1 MPFIDLSDPEEMFSL
16 LIEYV
21 EDELNESDGKTG
33 RRTFLSKLVEALF
46 ELEQEF
52 TTLSGTERVELL
64 KNIIA
69 EVDME
74 FQHDSVVEHLLALVE
89 ELERI
94 NSNR

>member
-1 MPFIDLSDPEEMFSL
+1 MPFIDLSDPEEMLSL

-21 EDELNESDGKTG
+21 EDELNEADGKTG

-52 TTLSGTERVELL
+52 TTLSGTERIEIL

-74 FQHDSVVEHLLALVE
+74 FQNDSVVEHLLALVE

-94 NSNR
+94 N